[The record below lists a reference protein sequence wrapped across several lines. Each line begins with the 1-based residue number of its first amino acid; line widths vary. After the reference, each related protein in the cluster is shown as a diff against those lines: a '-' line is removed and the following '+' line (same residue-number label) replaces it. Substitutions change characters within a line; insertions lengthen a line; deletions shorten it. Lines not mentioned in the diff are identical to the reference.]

1 MSKKRKVQWS
11 RVIDVDGISIRLY
24 ERTQGTTIYM
34 SFPWDGKKVQRS
46 TKRRDRRE
54 AEEYAR
60 RFVHGLVE
68 DRFLGRSG
76 PVTLGEVFR
85 VYRVHRVALLSGSW
99 RQAAEM
105 RIALFEEAWGTR
117 LRVDDIG
124 QTQVDQFAHKRST
137 GELAPKHDRSRK
149 AVRAGTINSDFQW
162 LSSVFNWARK
172 HKVDGRRLLQ
182 DNPLQDVDW
191 ATEQNV
197 RRPIASHERYT
208 KTLERVDTVDP
219 EGRLR
224 CILTLARHTG
234 RRENA
239 ICQLLASDVLR
250 TQDDVEVVLS
260 ALGLDERQ
268 AQYFPHGGIRWR
280 AETDKTGR
288 YTVTPIRQGVREAID
303 TYLRKS
309 PRVGDV
315 PLFPSPKDNSKPIRR
330 DLTARWLLKAEK
342 FAGLPKLAGGQF
354 HPYRRLWA
362 TERKDLPVQDVA
374 AAGGWKT
381 VETLQRLYQQA
392 DGATTLAAVQAGQ

>member
-1 MSKKRKVQWS
+1 MASKRQWS
-11 RVIDVDGISIRLY
+11 RMIDQDGISIRLY
-24 ERTQGTTIYM
+24 ERARGTTVYM
-34 SFPWDGKKVQRS
+34 SFMWEGTKLQRS

-54 AEEYAR
+54 AEEYAG
-60 RFVHGLVE
+60 RFVRGLVE
-68 DRFLGRSG
+68 DRFLGRTG

-85 VYRVHRVALLSGSW
+85 AYRVHRVPLLSGSW
-99 RQAAEM
+99 CQAAEM

-137 GELAPKHDRSRK
+137 GKLTPKHHRSRK
-149 AVRAGTINSDFQW
+149 VVRAGTINSDFQW

-182 DNPLQDVDW
+182 DNPLRDVEW

-208 KTLERVDTVDP
+208 KTLEHVDAVDP

-224 CILTLARHTG
+224 CIVTLARHAG

-239 ICQLLASDVLR
+239 ICQLQASDILR
-250 TQDDVEVVLS
+250 TKNDVGAVLS

-268 AQYFPHGGIRWR
+268 AQYFPHGGIQWR

-288 YTVTPIRQGVREAID
+288 YTVTPIRQDVREAIEL
-303 TYLRKS
+303 YLRKN

-315 PLFPSPKDNSKPIRR
+315 PLFPSPKDDTKPIRR

-342 FAGLPKLAGGQF
+342 LAGLPKLVGGQF

-362 TERKDLPVQDVA
+362 TERKNLPVQDAA

-381 VETLQRLYQQA
+381 VETVQRLYQQA
-392 DGATTLAAVQAGQ
+392 DGATTLAAVEGGE

>member
-1 MSKKRKVQWS
+1 MAKKKLWSKM
-11 RVIDVDGISIRLY
+11 IDQDGIGVRLY
-24 ERTQGTTIYM
+24 ERPGGTTVYM
-34 SFPWDGKKVQRS
+34 SFMWEGTKLQRS

-54 AEEYAR
+54 AGEYAR

-68 DRFLGRSG
+68 DRFLGRTG
-76 PVTLGEVFR
+76 PVTLGDVFR
-85 VYRVHRVALLSGSW
+85 AYRVHRVPLLSGSW

-105 RIALFEEAWGTR
+105 RVALFEEAWGTR

-124 QTQVDQFAHKRST
+124 QTQVDQFAHNRRT
-137 GELAPKHDRSRK
+137 GQLTPKHDRSRK
-149 AVRAGTINSDFQW
+149 VVRAGTINSDFQW

-172 HKVDGRRLLQ
+172 YKVDGRRLLQ
-182 DNPLQDVDW
+182 DNPLGDVEW

-208 KTLERVDTVDP
+208 KTLEHVDAVDP
-219 EGRLR
+219 DGRLR

-239 ICQLLASDVLR
+239 ICQLFASDFLR
-250 TQDDVEVVLS
+250 TQDDVEAVLC

-268 AQYFPHGGIRWR
+268 AKYFPHGGIRWR

-288 YTVTPIRQGVREAID
+288 YTVTPIRQDVRDEMDA
-303 TYLRKS
+303 YLRQN
-309 PRVGDV
+309 PRMGDV

-330 DLTARWLLKAEK
+330 DLTARLLLKAEK
-342 FAGLPKLAGGQF
+342 LAGLPKLAGGQF

-362 TERKDLPVQDVA
+362 TERKDLPVQEVA
-374 AAGGWKT
+374 AAGGWKR
-381 VETLQRLYQQA
+381 VETVQRLYQQA
-392 DGATTLAAVQAGQ
+392 DGATTLAAVEAGQ